1 MIAQPVGSFLETD
14 DISMLVFNIMQEFIK
29 LYGIRSILYTTPVV
43 GHDTKSMGGWRM
55 GFAQYVEGTITA
67 DAAETEHHAH

>member
-1 MIAQPVGSFLETD
+1 
-14 DISMLVFNIMQEFIK
+14 MLVFNIMQEFIK
-29 LYGIRSILYTTPVV
+29 LYGIRSILYATSVV
-43 GHDTKSMGGWRM
+43 GHETKSMGGWRM